1 MQILGGQ
8 MPMEP
13 GNQPKWHTAPR
24 LPWLRSALTS
34 YSEAQNSENRPDKPK
49 KANFLGCFLKLLI
62 F

>member
-1 MQILGGQ
+1 